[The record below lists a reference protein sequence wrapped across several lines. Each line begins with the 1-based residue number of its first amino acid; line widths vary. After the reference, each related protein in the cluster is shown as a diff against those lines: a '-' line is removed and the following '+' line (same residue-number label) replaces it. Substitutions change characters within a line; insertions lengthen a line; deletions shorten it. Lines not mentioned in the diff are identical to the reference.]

1 MKTVEFYQIK
11 CRFYLRVCKLYF
23 HLEDDSISIVE
34 PSLQNSGMTQGRVVR
49 RHQVPFKQLECDEG
63 SKRN

>member
-1 MKTVEFYQIK
+1 MKAVGCYQIK
-11 CRFYLRVCKLYF
+11 STFYLRVCKLYF

-49 RHQVPFKQLECDEG
+49 RHQVPFKLLERDEG
-63 SKRN
+63 NKRN